1 MRFAVESWSPEYGAS
16 SDDAVLVESDVVV
29 DAWVER
35 SVDRWEPIVPEAGE
49 AAPESMLFID
59 GVRRVESVVWIT
71 GEDGSTNQGI
81 CASYAAG
88 AVRCNGSA
96 QVVEAEVRRGLFC
109 PVKDA
114 ETIETRH
121 GLFVLHPV
129 ANDEPLNLSLALQQ
143 KMGDLEGRVAAQAG
157 GAEVVIVDG
166 PLKVGQDKPGFVGFV
181 KTHRRSYGE
190 AIVQQTVARLGCGE
204 RTPLLLIDARR
215 PRYSW
220 YQRLPCE
227 ITHGWAGIVRLETP
241 TGQPHDVVVRLAN
254 QLTATLPRF
263 SSVPHKDPRAPQNLV
278 PIGGLERELRHRLGD
293 PQLLL
298 RALRAAAAG

>member
-1 MRFAVESWSPEYGAS
+1 MKFAVESWSPDYGAS
-16 SDDAVLVESDVVV
+16 SDDAVLAESDAVV

-35 SVDRWEPIVPEAGE
+35 SVDRWEPIRPAAGQRPP
-49 AAPESMLFID
+49 ASMLFID

-71 GEDGSTNQGI
+71 GDDGLTNQGI

-96 QVVEAEVRRGLFC
+96 EVVQTEVRRGLFC
-109 PVKDA
+109 PA
-114 ETIETRH
+114 EHATAIETHH
-121 GLFVLHPV
+121 GRFELHAV
-129 ANDEPLNLSLALQQ
+129 ANDEPINLSLALQR
-143 KMGDLEGRVAAQAG
+143 KMGDLEGVVAAQAG
-157 GAEVVIVDG
+157 TAEVVVVDG
-166 PLKVGQDKPGFVGFV
+166 PLKVGQDRPGFVGFI

-190 AIVQQTVARLGCGE
+190 TIVQQTIGRLDCRE
-204 RTPLLLIDARR
+204 RTPLLVIDAIR

-241 TGQPHDVVVRLAN
+241 TGQPVDEVIALAD

-263 SSVPHKDPRAPQNLV
+263 SSSPHKDPRAPQNLV
-278 PIGGLERELRHRLGD
+278 PIGGLERELRRRLGD

-298 RALRAAAAG
+298 RALRVAAG